1 MIGVLASMKNRSC
14 KLSNYDCIGH
24 TIIVSTRNEVLILQ
38 PIFLFW
44 LPLQIKII
52 LKSNERNK
60 GIKT

>member
-52 LKSNERNK
+52 LKSN
-60 GIKT
+60 